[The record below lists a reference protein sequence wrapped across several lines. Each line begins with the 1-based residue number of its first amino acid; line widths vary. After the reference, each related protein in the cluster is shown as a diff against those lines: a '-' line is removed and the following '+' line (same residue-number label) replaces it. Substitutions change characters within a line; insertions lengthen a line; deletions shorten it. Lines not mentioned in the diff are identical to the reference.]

1 MDSFFLARVF
11 SLPLFYVG
19 YQARGLVR
27 EISHKPQIATT
38 LFEGSDHTGDGEAM
52 SSSCIEEVSI
62 RDNEW
67 YRIASEM
74 LNRAG
79 ITINGSA
86 PSDIQVKNP
95 HFFKRVL
102 QEGSLGLGESY
113 MDGWWECERLDQF
126 FTKVLRAGL
135 EKQLP
140 HHFKDTLRILGA
152 RLVNLQSKKRAWIVG
167 KEHYDL
173 GNDLFSRMLD
183 PHMQYSCGYWK
194 EADNLVQA
202 QNNKLKLICDKLQLQ
217 PGMRV
222 LDIGCG
228 WGGLA
233 EFAARHYGVSVVGVT
248 ISAEQQKMAQARCE
262 GLDVTILLQDYRDLH
277 DSFDRIVSVGMFE
290 HVGPKNYAT
299 YFEVAD
305 RNLKP
310 DGIFLLHTIG
320 SRKTDNNVDPWI
332 DKYIFPNGC
341 LPSVR
346 QIADASER
354 HFVME
359 DWHNFGA
366 DYDKTLM
373 AWHERFLSAWPEIAD
388 NYSERFKRMFSYY
401 LNACAGAFR
410 ARDIQLWQVV
420 FSRGIENGLRVPR

>member
-1 MDSFFLARVF
+1 
-11 SLPLFYVG
+11 
-19 YQARGLVR
+19 
-27 EISHKPQIATT
+27 
-38 LFEGSDHTGDGEAM
+38 M

-67 YRIASEM
+67 YRIANEM
-74 LNRAG
+74 LTRAG
-79 ITINGSA
+79 ITVNG
-86 PSDIQVKNP
+86 PNPFDVQVKHP
-95 HFFKRVL
+95 DFFKRVL
-102 QEGSLGLGESY
+102 QEGSLGLGESF
-113 MDGWWECERLDQF
+113 MDGWWDCERLDIF
-126 FTKVLRAGL
+126 FSKVIRAGL
-135 EKQLP
+135 ENQLP
-140 HHFKDTLRILGA
+140 HHLKDTLRIAAA

-183 PHMQYSCGYWK
+183 EHMQYSCGYWK
-194 EADNLVQA
+194 DATTLSEA
-202 QNNKLKLICDKLQLQ
+202 QNAKLKMICDKLQLE
-217 PGMRV
+217 PGMTL

-233 EFAARHYGVSVVGVT
+233 AFAARNYGVAVHGVT
-248 ISAEQQKMAQARCE
+248 ISAEQQKMAQERCA
-262 GLDVTILLQDYRDLH
+262 GLDVTILLQDYRDL
-277 DSFDRIVSVGMFE
+277 DMQFDRIVSVGMFE

-299 YFEVAD
+299 YFDVAD

-320 SRKTDNNVDPWI
+320 SNKTDNNVDAWI

-346 QIADASER
+346 QIADASEN

-373 AWHERFLSAWPEIAD
+373 AWHERFLACWPEIAD

-420 FSRGIENGLRVPR
+420 FSRGVENGLRVPR

>member
-1 MDSFFLARVF
+1 
-11 SLPLFYVG
+11 
-19 YQARGLVR
+19 
-27 EISHKPQIATT
+27 
-38 LFEGSDHTGDGEAM
+38 M
-52 SSSCIEEVSI
+52 SSSCIEEVSV
-62 RDNEW
+62 RDDNW
-67 YRIASEM
+67 FRIANE
-74 LNRAG
+74 LLGRAG
-79 ITINGSA
+79 IRVNGPA
-86 PSDIQVKNP
+86 ASDIQVKNP
-95 HFFKRVL
+95 DFFKRVL

-113 MDGWWECERLDQF
+113 MDGWWDCARLDIF

-135 EKQLP
+135 ENQLP
-140 HHFKDTLRILGA
+140 HHLKDTLRIAGA
-152 RLVNLQSKKRAWIVG
+152 RLFNLQSKKRAWIVG

-173 GNDLFSRMLD
+173 GNDLFTRMLD
-183 PHMQYSCGYWK
+183 PQMQYSCAYWK
-194 EADNLVQA
+194 DAETLDDA
-202 QNNKLKLICDKLQLQ
+202 QRAKLRLIGEKLKLK

-233 EFAARHYGVSVVGVT
+233 QFMAQNYGVSVVGVT
-248 ISAEQQKMAQARCE
+248 ISAEQQKLAQKRCE
-262 GLDVTILLQDYRDLH
+262 GLDVDIRLQDYRDL
-277 DSFDRIVSVGMFE
+277 DEQFDRIVSVGMFE

-299 YFEVAD
+299 YFRVVD

-320 SRKTDNNVDPWI
+320 SKRTDHNVDPWI
-332 DKYIFPNGC
+332 NRYIFPNGC

-346 QIADASER
+346 QIADASES

-366 DYDKTLM
+366 DYDRTLM
-373 AWHERFLSAWPEIAD
+373 AWYERFLAAWPEIAD

-420 FSRGIENGLRVPR
+420 FSRGIEHGLRVAR

>member
-1 MDSFFLARVF
+1 
-11 SLPLFYVG
+11 
-19 YQARGLVR
+19 
-27 EISHKPQIATT
+27 
-38 LFEGSDHTGDGEAM
+38 M
-52 SSSCIEEVSI
+52 STSCIEEVSI
-62 RDNEW
+62 RDDDW
-67 YRIASEM
+67 FRITSEL

-79 ITINGSA
+79 IHINGPA

-102 QEGSLGLGESY
+102 QQGSLGLGESY
-113 MDGWWECERLDQF
+113 MDGWWECERLDMF
-126 FTKVLRAGL
+126 FSKVLRAGL
-135 EKQLP
+135 ENQLP
-140 HHFKDTLRILGA
+140 HHLKDTLRIAAA
-152 RLVNLQSKKRAWIVG
+152 RLFNLQNKKRAWIVG

-183 PHMQYSCGYWK
+183 PQMQYSCAYWK
-194 EADNLVQA
+194 EATTLEEA
-202 QNNKLKLICDKLQLQ
+202 QLAKLRLICEKLQLT

-233 EFAARHYGVSVVGVT
+233 QYMAQHYKVHVVGVT
-248 ISAEQQKMAQARCE
+248 ISAEQQKMAQARCKD
-262 GLDVTILLQDYRDLH
+262 LDVTILLQDYRDLN
-277 DSFDRIVSVGMFE
+277 DQFDRIVSVGMFE

-299 YFEVAD
+299 YFEVVD

-310 DGIFLLHTIG
+310 DGLFLLHTIG
-320 SRKTDNNVDPWI
+320 SNKTDHNVDPWI
-332 DKYIFPNGC
+332 NKYIFPNGC

-346 QIADASER
+346 QIANACEP

-366 DYDKTLM
+366 DYDTTLM
-373 AWHERFLSAWPEIAD
+373 AWHTRFIDSWPEIAG

-410 ARDIQLWQVV
+410 ARDIHLWQVV
-420 FSRGIENGLRVPR
+420 FSRGVEHGLRVAR

>member
-1 MDSFFLARVF
+1 
-11 SLPLFYVG
+11 
-19 YQARGLVR
+19 
-27 EISHKPQIATT
+27 
-38 LFEGSDHTGDGEAM
+38 M

-79 ITINGSA
+79 IIINGPA

-95 HFFKRVL
+95 NFFKRVL

-173 GNDLFSRMLD
+173 GNDLFTRMLD

-194 EADNLVQA
+194 EADNLVDA

-217 PGMRV
+217 PGMRL

-233 EFAARHYGVSVVGVT
+233 EFAARNYGVSVVGVT
-248 ISAEQQKMAQARCE
+248 ISAEQQKMAQARCQ
-262 GLDVTILLQDYRDLH
+262 GLDVTILLQDYRDLN
-277 DSFDRIVSVGMFE
+277 DAFDRIVSVGMFE

-299 YFEVAD
+299 YFDVAD

-373 AWHERFLSAWPEIAD
+373 AWHERFLNAWPEIAD
-388 NYSERFKRMFSYY
+388 NYSERFKRMFVYY

>member
-1 MDSFFLARVF
+1 
-11 SLPLFYVG
+11 
-19 YQARGLVR
+19 
-27 EISHKPQIATT
+27 
-38 LFEGSDHTGDGEAM
+38 M
-52 SSSCIEEVSI
+52 SSSCIEEVSV
-62 RDNEW
+62 RDSEW
-67 YRIASEM
+67 FRIVSE
-74 LNRAG
+74 LLGRAG
-79 ITINGSA
+79 IEINGSQ
-86 PSDIQVKNP
+86 PGDIRVNNP
-95 HFFKRVL
+95 QFFKRVL

-113 MDGWWECERLDQF
+113 MDGWWDCDRLDLF
-126 FTKVLRAGL
+126 FTRVLRAGL

-152 RLVNLQSKKRAWIVG
+152 RVFNLQSRKRAWMVG

-183 PHMQYSCGYWK
+183 PAMQYSCGYWK
-194 EADNLVQA
+194 TANNLVDAQQA
-202 QNNKLKLICDKLQLQ
+202 KLKLICDKLALE
-217 PGMRV
+217 PGMTL

-233 EFAARHYGVSVVGVT
+233 EYAARHYGVSVHGVT
-248 ISAEQQKMAQARCE
+248 ISAEQQKMAQERCQ
-262 GLDVTILLQDYRDLH
+262 GLDVNIRLQDYRDL
-277 DSFDRIVSVGMFE
+277 DEQFDRIVSVGMFE

-299 YFEVAD
+299 YFEVVD

-310 DGIFLLHTIG
+310 DGLFLLHTIG
-320 SRKTDNNVDPWI
+320 SRTTSNSVDPWI
-332 DKYIFPNGC
+332 NKYIFPNGC

-346 QIADASER
+346 HIANAAEK

-359 DWHNFGA
+359 DWHNFGP

-373 AWHERFLSAWPEIAD
+373 AWYARFQAAWPEIAD
-388 NYSERFKRMFSYY
+388 NYSERFRRMFTYY

-420 FSRGIENGLRVPR
+420 FSRGVEHGLRVPR

>member
-1 MDSFFLARVF
+1 
-11 SLPLFYVG
+11 
-19 YQARGLVR
+19 
-27 EISHKPQIATT
+27 
-38 LFEGSDHTGDGEAM
+38 M
-52 SSSCIEEVSI
+52 SSSCIEEVSVPD
-62 RDNEW
+62 DNW
-67 YRIASEM
+67 SRIVSE
-74 LNRAG
+74 LLGRAG
-79 ITINGSA
+79 ITINGSS
-86 PSDIQVKNP
+86 PSDPQIKHP
-95 HFFKRVL
+95 DFFKRVL

-113 MDGWWECERLDQF
+113 MDGWWECERLDMF
-126 FTKVLRAGL
+126 FSSVLRAGL

-140 HHFKDTLRILGA
+140 RHFKDTLRIASA
-152 RLVNLQSKKRAWIVG
+152 RLFNLQSKKRAWIVG

-183 PHMQYSCGYWK
+183 PLMQYSCGYWK
-194 EADNLVQA
+194 KATTLEEAQQD
-202 QNNKLKLICDKLQLQ
+202 KLQLSCDKLQLQ

-233 EFAARHYGVSVVGVT
+233 WFMAKNYGVSVVGVT
-248 ISAEQQKMAQARCE
+248 ISAEQQKMAQERCL
-262 GLDVTILLQDYRDLH
+262 GLDVDIRLQDYRDLNEQ
-277 DSFDRIVSVGMFE
+277 FDRIVSVGMFE
-290 HVGPKNYAT
+290 HVGPKNYKT

-320 SRKTDNNVDPWI
+320 SKRTDNNVDPWI
-332 DKYIFPNGC
+332 NKYIFPNGC

-346 QIADASER
+346 QIANASEP
-354 HFVME
+354 HFIVE

-366 DYDKTLM
+366 DYDTTLM
-373 AWHERFLSAWPEIAD
+373 AWHERFQAAWPEIAD

-420 FSRGIENGLRVPR
+420 FSRGIEHGLRVAR